1 MTDRLFDHY
10 GFPLDAPV
18 IGANYVRHQ
27 SNRPSVATLAPST
40 PERPAGVQLP
50 PPSDAE
56 RHAAAAL
63 QTPRHP

>member
-27 SNRPSVATLAPST
+27 SNPLSVATL
-40 PERPAGVQLP
+40 
-50 PPSDAE
+50 D
-56 RHAAAAL
+56 
-63 QTPRHP
+63 